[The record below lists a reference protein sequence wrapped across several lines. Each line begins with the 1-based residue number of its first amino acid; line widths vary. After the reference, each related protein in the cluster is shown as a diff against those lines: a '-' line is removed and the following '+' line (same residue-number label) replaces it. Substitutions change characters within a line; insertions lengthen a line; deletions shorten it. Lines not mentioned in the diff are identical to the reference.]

1 MFRRI
6 YEKNI
11 LVLVISSVALSFLI
25 VKVST
30 TVNSLNVVTFL
41 VFGAILPA
49 LVSSIMGCSLIN
61 ILKIQKDKV
70 KIIGSG
76 VFALVYSVCYLIFIK
91 LINLDFAA
99 IARNSQ
105 NLSNNSSIQI
115 NAVKSQSVLTT
126 GLINF
131 FLVFSL
137 IVIFLK
143 IKEKAGERYV

>member
-1 MFRRI
+1 MK
-6 YEKNI
+6 KNI
-11 LVLVISSVALSFLI
+11 VVLVVSLVVLSFLT

-41 VFGAILPA
+41 VLGAILPA
-49 LVSSIMGCSLIN
+49 LVSSIMGSSLIN

>member
-1 MFRRI
+1 MK
-6 YEKNI
+6 KNI
-11 LVLVISSVALSFLI
+11 VVLVVSLVVLSFLT

-41 VFGAILPA
+41 VLGAILPA
-49 LVSSIMGCSLIN
+49 LVSSIMGSSLIN

-105 NLSNNSSIQI
+105 NLSNNSPIQI

>member
-1 MFRRI
+1 MK
-6 YEKNI
+6 KNI

-91 LINLDFAA
+91 LINLDFEA

-115 NAVKSQSVLTT
+115 NAVSSQSVLTT

-137 IVIFLK
+137 IVIFSK

>member
-1 MFRRI
+1 MK
-6 YEKNI
+6 KNI
-11 LVLVISSVALSFLI
+11 VVLVISLVALSFLT

-61 ILKIQKDKV
+61 ILKIQKDKIR
-70 KIIGSG
+70 IIGSG
-76 VFALVYSVCYLIFIK
+76 IFALVYSVCYFIFIK
-91 LINLDFAA
+91 LINLDFTA

-115 NAVKSQSVLTT
+115 NSVSSQSLLTT

-137 IVIFLK
+137 IVIFSK

>member
-1 MFRRI
+1 MK
-6 YEKNI
+6 KNI

-30 TVNSLNVVTFL
+30 AVNSLNVVTFL

-49 LVSSIMGCSLIN
+49 LVSSIMGSSLIN

-76 VFALVYSVCYLIFIK
+76 VFAFVYSVCYLIFIK

-99 IARNSQ
+99 IAKNSQ

>member
-1 MFRRI
+1 MK
-6 YEKNI
+6 KNI
-11 LVLVISSVALSFLI
+11 LVLVISSVALCFLI

-91 LINLDFAA
+91 LINLNFEA

-115 NAVKSQSVLTT
+115 NAVSSQSVLTT

>member
-1 MFRRI
+1 MK
-6 YEKNI
+6 KNI
-11 LVLVISSVALSFLI
+11 LVLVISSVALCFLI

-91 LINLDFAA
+91 LINLDFEA

-115 NAVKSQSVLTT
+115 NAVSSQSVLTT

>member
-1 MFRRI
+1 MK
-6 YEKNI
+6 KNI
-11 LVLVISSVALSFLI
+11 VVLVISLVVLSFLI

-91 LINLDFAA
+91 LINLNFEA

-115 NAVKSQSVLTT
+115 NAVSSQSVLTT

-137 IVIFLK
+137 IIIFSK

>member
-1 MFRRI
+1 MK
-6 YEKNI
+6 KNI
-11 LVLVISSVALSFLI
+11 VVLVVSLVVLSFLT

-91 LINLDFAA
+91 LINLDFEA

-115 NAVKSQSVLTT
+115 NAVSSQSVLTT

-137 IVIFLK
+137 IVIFSK

>member
-1 MFRRI
+1 MK
-6 YEKNI
+6 KNI

-30 TVNSLNVVTFL
+30 AVNSLNVVTFL

-91 LINLDFAA
+91 LINLDFEA

-115 NAVKSQSVLTT
+115 NAVSSQSVLTT

>member
-1 MFRRI
+1 MK
-6 YEKNI
+6 KNI
-11 LVLVISSVALSFLI
+11 VVLVISLVALSFLT

-61 ILKIQKDKV
+61 ILKIQKDKIR
-70 KIIGSG
+70 IIGSG
-76 VFALVYSVCYLIFIK
+76 IFALIYSVCYFIFIK
-91 LINLDFAA
+91 LINLDFTA

-115 NAVKSQSVLTT
+115 NAVSGQSVLTT

-137 IVIFLK
+137 IVIFSK

>member
-1 MFRRI
+1 MK
-6 YEKNI
+6 KNI
-11 LVLVISSVALSFLI
+11 VVLVISLVALSFLT

-61 ILKIQKDKV
+61 ILKIQKDKIR
-70 KIIGSG
+70 IIGSG
-76 VFALVYSVCYLIFIK
+76 IFALVYSVCYFIFIK
-91 LINLDFAA
+91 LINLDFTA

-105 NLSNNSSIQI
+105 SLSNNSSIQI
-115 NAVKSQSVLTT
+115 NSVSSQSLLTT

>member
-1 MFRRI
+1 MK
-6 YEKNI
+6 KNI
-11 LVLVISSVALSFLI
+11 VVLVISLVALSFLI

-61 ILKIQKDKV
+61 ILKIQKDKIR
-70 KIIGSG
+70 IIASG
-76 VFALVYSVCYLIFIK
+76 IFALVYSVCYFIFIK
-91 LINLDFAA
+91 LINLDFTA

-115 NAVKSQSVLTT
+115 NAVSSQSVLTT

-131 FLVFSL
+131 LLVFSL

>member
-1 MFRRI
+1 MK
-6 YEKNI
+6 KNI
-11 LVLVISSVALSFLI
+11 VVLVISLVALSFLT

-91 LINLDFAA
+91 LINLDFEA

-115 NAVKSQSVLTT
+115 NAVSSQSVLTT

-143 IKEKAGERYV
+143 IKEKDRKSVV

>member
-1 MFRRI
+1 MK
-6 YEKNI
+6 KNI
-11 LVLVISSVALSFLI
+11 VVLVISLVALSFLI

-61 ILKIQKDKV
+61 ILKIQKDKIR
-70 KIIGSG
+70 IIGSG
-76 VFALVYSVCYLIFIK
+76 IFALVYSVCYFIFIK
-91 LINLDFAA
+91 LINLDFTA

-105 NLSNNSSIQI
+105 SLSNNSSIQI
-115 NAVKSQSVLTT
+115 NSVSSQSLLTT

-137 IVIFLK
+137 IVIFSK

>member
-1 MFRRI
+1 MK
-6 YEKNI
+6 KNI

-76 VFALVYSVCYLIFIK
+76 VFALIYSACYLIFIK
-91 LINLDFAA
+91 SINLNFEA

-115 NAVKSQSVLTT
+115 HSVSSQSVLTS
-126 GLINF
+126 GIINF

-137 IVIFLK
+137 IVIFIK
-143 IKEKAGERYV
+143 IKEKAGERYI

>member
-1 MFRRI
+1 MK
-6 YEKNI
+6 KNI
-11 LVLVISSVALSFLI
+11 VVLVVSLVVLSFLI

-41 VFGAILPA
+41 VLGAILPA
-49 LVSSIMGCSLIN
+49 LVSSIMGSSLIN

-91 LINLDFAA
+91 LINLNFEA

-115 NAVKSQSVLTT
+115 NAVSSQSVLTT

-137 IVIFLK
+137 IVIFSK

>member
-1 MFRRI
+1 MK
-6 YEKNI
+6 KNI
-11 LVLVISSVALSFLI
+11 VALVISLVALSFLI

-91 LINLDFAA
+91 LINLNFEA

-115 NAVKSQSVLTT
+115 NAVSSQSVLTT

>member
-1 MFRRI
+1 MK
-6 YEKNI
+6 KNI
-11 LVLVISSVALSFLI
+11 VALVISLVALSFLT

-61 ILKIQKDKV
+61 ILKIQKDKIR
-70 KIIGSG
+70 IIGSG
-76 VFALVYSVCYLIFIK
+76 IFALVYSVCYFIFIK
-91 LINLDFAA
+91 LINLDFTA

-115 NAVKSQSVLTT
+115 NSVSSQSVLTT

>member
-1 MFRRI
+1 MK
-6 YEKNI
+6 KNI
-11 LVLVISSVALSFLI
+11 VALVISLVALSFLI

-91 LINLDFAA
+91 LINLDFEA

-115 NAVKSQSVLTT
+115 NSVSSQSVLTT

-137 IVIFLK
+137 IVIFSK

>member
-1 MFRRI
+1 MK
-6 YEKNI
+6 KNI
-11 LVLVISSVALSFLI
+11 VALVISLVLLSFLT

-91 LINLDFAA
+91 LINLDFEA

-105 NLSNNSSIQI
+105 NISNNSSIQI
-115 NAVKSQSVLTT
+115 NAVSSQSVLTT

>member
-1 MFRRI
+1 MK
-6 YEKNI
+6 KNI
-11 LVLVISSVALSFLI
+11 VALVISLVLLSFLT

-61 ILKIQKDKV
+61 ILKIQKDKIR
-70 KIIGSG
+70 IIGSG
-76 VFALVYSVCYLIFIK
+76 IFALVYSVCYFIFIK
-91 LINLDFAA
+91 LINLDFTA

-115 NAVKSQSVLTT
+115 NSVSSQSVLTT

-137 IVIFLK
+137 IVIFSK

>member
-1 MFRRI
+1 MK
-6 YEKNI
+6 KNI

-49 LVSSIMGCSLIN
+49 LVSSIMGCLLIN

>member
-1 MFRRI
+1 MK
-6 YEKNI
+6 KNI

-61 ILKIQKDKV
+61 ILKIQKDKIR
-70 KIIGSG
+70 IIGSG
-76 VFALVYSVCYLIFIK
+76 IFALVYSVCYFIFIK
-91 LINLDFAA
+91 LINLDFTA

-105 NLSNNSSIQI
+105 SLSNNSSIQI
-115 NAVKSQSVLTT
+115 NSVSSQSLLTT

>member
-1 MFRRI
+1 MK
-6 YEKNI
+6 KNI
-11 LVLVISSVALSFLI
+11 VVLVISLLVLSFLT

-41 VFGAILPA
+41 VLGAILPA
-49 LVSSIMGCSLIN
+49 LVSSIMGSSLIN
-61 ILKIQKDKV
+61 VLKIQKDKI

-76 VFALVYSVCYLIFIK
+76 VFAFVYSVCYLIFIK

>member
-1 MFRRI
+1 MK
-6 YEKNI
+6 KNI
-11 LVLVISSVALSFLI
+11 VVLVISLVALSFLI

-91 LINLDFAA
+91 LINLDFEA

-105 NLSNNSSIQI
+105 NISNNSSIQI
-115 NAVKSQSVLTT
+115 NAVSSQSVLTT

>member
-1 MFRRI
+1 MK
-6 YEKNI
+6 KNI
-11 LVLVISSVALSFLI
+11 VVLVISLVALSFLT

-91 LINLDFAA
+91 LINLDFEA

-115 NAVKSQSVLTT
+115 NAVSSQSVLTT

-137 IVIFLK
+137 IVIFSK

>member
-1 MFRRI
+1 MK
-6 YEKNI
+6 KNI
-11 LVLVISSVALSFLI
+11 VVLVISLVALSFLT

-30 TVNSLNVVTFL
+30 TVNSLNIVTFL

-61 ILKIQKDKV
+61 ILKIQKDKIR
-70 KIIGSG
+70 IIGSG
-76 VFALVYSVCYLIFIK
+76 IFALVYSVCYFIFIK
-91 LINLDFAA
+91 LINLDFTA

-115 NAVKSQSVLTT
+115 NAVSSQSVLTT

>member
-1 MFRRI
+1 MK
-6 YEKNI
+6 KNI
-11 LVLVISSVALSFLI
+11 VVLVISLVALSFLT

-49 LVSSIMGCSLIN
+49 LVSSIIGCSLIN
-61 ILKIQKDKV
+61 ILKIQKDKIR
-70 KIIGSG
+70 IIGSG
-76 VFALVYSVCYLIFIK
+76 IFALVYSVCYFIFIK
-91 LINLDFAA
+91 LINLDFTA

-115 NAVKSQSVLTT
+115 NAVSSQSVLTT

-143 IKEKAGERYV
+143 IKEKEGERYV

>member
-1 MFRRI
+1 MK
-6 YEKNI
+6 KNI
-11 LVLVISSVALSFLI
+11 VVLVISLVALIFLT

-61 ILKIQKDKV
+61 ILKIQKDKIR
-70 KIIGSG
+70 IIGSG
-76 VFALVYSVCYLIFIK
+76 IFALVYSVCYFIFIK
-91 LINLDFAA
+91 LINLDFTA

-105 NLSNNSSIQI
+105 SLSNNSSIQI
-115 NAVKSQSVLTT
+115 NAVSSQSVLTT

-137 IVIFLK
+137 IVIFSK

>member
-1 MFRRI
+1 MK
-6 YEKNI
+6 KNI
-11 LVLVISSVALSFLI
+11 VVLVISLVVLSFLI

-91 LINLDFAA
+91 LINLDFEA

-115 NAVKSQSVLTT
+115 NAVSSQSVLTT

-137 IVIFLK
+137 IVIFSK

>member
-1 MFRRI
+1 MK
-6 YEKNI
+6 KNI

-61 ILKIQKDKV
+61 ILKIQKDKIR
-70 KIIGSG
+70 IIGSG
-76 VFALVYSVCYLIFIK
+76 IFALVYSVCYFIFIK
-91 LINLDFAA
+91 LINLDFTA

-105 NLSNNSSIQI
+105 SLSNNSSIQI
-115 NAVKSQSVLTT
+115 NAVSSQSVLTT

-137 IVIFLK
+137 IVIFSK

>member
-1 MFRRI
+1 MK
-6 YEKNI
+6 KNI
-11 LVLVISSVALSFLI
+11 VVLVISLVALSFLI

-61 ILKIQKDKV
+61 ILKIQNDKV

-91 LINLDFAA
+91 LINLDFEA

-115 NAVKSQSVLTT
+115 NAVSSQSVLTT

>member
-1 MFRRI
+1 MKR
-6 YEKNI
+6 NI
-11 LVLVISSVALSFLI
+11 LILALSLI
-25 VKVST
+25 ALALLILKVST
-30 TVNSLNVVTFL
+30 NVNSLNVVTFL

-49 LVSSIMGCSLIN
+49 LVSAVMGSSVIN
-61 ILKIQKDKV
+61 LLKIQKDKM

-76 VFALVYSVCYLIFIK
+76 VFALIYSACYLIFIK
-91 LINLDFAA
+91 SINLNFEA

-115 NAVKSQSVLTT
+115 NAVSSQSVLTT

>member
-1 MFRRI
+1 MK
-6 YEKNI
+6 KNI
-11 LVLVISSVALSFLI
+11 VVLVISLVVLSFLI

-91 LINLDFAA
+91 LINLNFEA

-115 NAVKSQSVLTT
+115 NAVSSQSVLTT

-137 IVIFLK
+137 IVIFSK

>member
-1 MFRRI
+1 MK
-6 YEKNI
+6 KNI
-11 LVLVISSVALSFLI
+11 VVLVISLVALSFLI

-76 VFALVYSVCYLIFIK
+76 IFALVYSVCYLIFIK
-91 LINLDFAA
+91 LINLNFEA

-115 NAVKSQSVLTT
+115 NAVSSQSVLTT

-137 IVIFLK
+137 IVIFSK

>member
-1 MFRRI
+1 MK
-6 YEKNI
+6 KNI

-91 LINLDFAA
+91 LINLNFEA

-115 NAVKSQSVLTT
+115 NAVSSQSVLTT

-137 IVIFLK
+137 IVIFSK

>member
-1 MFRRI
+1 MK
-6 YEKNI
+6 KNI

-61 ILKIQKDKV
+61 ILKIQNDKV

-91 LINLDFAA
+91 LINLDFEA

-105 NLSNNSSIQI
+105 NLSNNFSIQI
-115 NAVKSQSVLTT
+115 NAVSSQSVLTT

>member
-1 MFRRI
+1 MK
-6 YEKNI
+6 KNI
-11 LVLVISSVALSFLI
+11 LVLVISSVVLSFLI

-91 LINLDFAA
+91 LINLDFEA

-115 NAVKSQSVLTT
+115 NAVSSQSVLTT

>member
-1 MFRRI
+1 MK
-6 YEKNI
+6 KNI
-11 LVLVISSVALSFLI
+11 VVLVISLVALSFLI
-25 VKVST
+25 LKLST
-30 TVNSLNVVTFL
+30 NVNSLNVVTFL
-41 VFGAILPA
+41 AFGAIIPA
-49 LVSSIMGCSLIN
+49 LVSAVMGSSVIN
-61 ILKIQKDKV
+61 LLKLQKDKM

-76 VFALVYSVCYLIFIK
+76 VFALVYSVCYFIFIK
-91 LINLDFAA
+91 LINLDFTA

-115 NAVKSQSVLTT
+115 NAVSSQSVLTT